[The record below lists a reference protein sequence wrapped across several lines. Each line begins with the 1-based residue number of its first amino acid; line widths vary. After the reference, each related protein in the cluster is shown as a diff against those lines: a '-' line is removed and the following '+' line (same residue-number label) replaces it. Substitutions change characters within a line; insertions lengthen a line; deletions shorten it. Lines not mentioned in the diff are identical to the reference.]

1 MREWCQLWS
10 AGRHKTACQCYC
22 EGVWPCDS
30 VTVWLVCYLCLPVQR
45 SVQHCTTTTTQSDS
59 SVHTD
64 NTVAVTQPR
73 QHSQY
78 SQWSH
83 LSVQTYKQTVTCQC
97 QSVSQSVSE
106 HVCVWCLAVL
116 RLVIFLRERRT
127 QYSVPAL
134 GWHHQGLPDYQ
145 LTTNTVTTTTSS
157 HQQQLPTSHQG
168 LLSSQLTKTKP
179 LILPSCT
186 FIVRI
191 LRVFVIVAREMR
203 YKNPVRA
210 WAALCSPAC
219 PPLPSPL
226 LPNNS

>member
-1 MREWCQLWS
+1 M
-10 AGRHKTACQCYC
+10 
-22 EGVWPCDS
+22 
-30 VTVWLVCYLCLPVQR
+30 CYLCLPVQR

-157 HQQQLPTSHQG
+157 HQHKLPTSHQG

-179 LILPSCT
+179 LILPSST

-191 LRVFVIVAREMR
+191 LRVFGVCYRGEGDEIQKPSES
-203 YKNPVRA
+203 
-210 WAALCSPAC
+210 LSC
-219 PPLPSPL
+219 PLLPCLPPSPL
-226 LPNNS
+226 PFLPLSSPPS

>member
-10 AGRHKTACQCYC
+10 AGRHKTAWQCYC

-145 LTTNTVTTTTSS
+145 LTLSPQQHRHTNTNYQLVTKDFY
-157 HQQQLPTSHQG
+157 H
-168 LLSSQLTKTKP
+168 LSWQRQSRLYCR
-179 LILPSCT
+179 LVPS
-186 FIVRI
+186 
-191 LRVFVIVAREMR
+191 
-203 YKNPVRA
+203 
-210 WAALCSPAC
+210 
-219 PPLPSPL
+219 
-226 LPNNS
+226 